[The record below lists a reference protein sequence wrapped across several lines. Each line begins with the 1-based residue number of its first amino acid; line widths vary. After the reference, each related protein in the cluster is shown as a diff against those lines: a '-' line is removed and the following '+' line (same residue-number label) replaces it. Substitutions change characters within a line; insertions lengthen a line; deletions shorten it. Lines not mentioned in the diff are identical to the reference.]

1 VRAEGKERQNKN
13 FKKCMKL
20 SVVKRQKLIGKIK
33 TQRVL
38 ENRMGKRKIPQMVWE
53 KVMWQREGTDI
64 KKRDL

>member
-1 VRAEGKERQNKN
+1 
-13 FKKCMKL
+13 
-20 SVVKRQKLIGKIK
+20 VKRQKLIGKIK